1 MLNVGDNLRVR
12 GDKDRQGFR
21 IPTRTWTVIALDRI
35 EGSGMYAVVARGDG
49 YGPAVWI
56 AGRVDAVGRPGHPP
70 SPMRGDD
77 ALAWATE
84 AVARENHAE
93 RTTGDVW

>member
-49 YGPAVWI
+49 YGPTVWI

-84 AVARENHAE
+84 GVARENHAE